1 MMDSYEQLR
10 EEHRMNL
17 TMCSN
22 VLNGFRKGISTIRI
36 KRYADWFWNHHLSPH
51 FMLEEKMVFPL
62 LGNKHPLIKMAIADH
77 RRLRRLFENQA
88 DAYKTLGRIE
98 EELEAH
104 IRFEEKVL
112 FREIAN
118 ARSRREP
125 ESGLCVQCIHPDVAG
140 NASHPDEWN
149 DEFWK

>member
-1 MMDSYEQLR
+1 MNSSEQLR
-10 EEHRMNL
+10 QDHRKNL

-22 VLNGFRKGISTIRI
+22 VLSGFRKGISTIRI
-36 KRYADWFWNHHLSPH
+36 KRYADWFWDHHLSSH
-51 FMLEEKMVFPL
+51 FMLEEKTVFPL

-77 RRLRRLFENQA
+77 RRLRRLFETQA

-118 ARSRREP
+118 AQCGREP
-125 ESGLCVQCIHPDVAG
+125 ESSICVPRIHPDVAG
-140 NASHPDEWN
+140 NVAHQDEWE